1 VAFARGTFLKASGF
15 LPKQSWEI
23 AMANPP
29 SKPDIPP
36 PIREREVETPVE
48 LPDPNRETPPSPST
62 KD

>member
-1 VAFARGTFLKASGF
+1 
-15 LPKQSWEI
+15 
-23 AMANPP
+23 MAITATPP

-48 LPDPNRETPPSPST
+48 LPDPNRDAPEPDKNNPTDIGDLHDST